1 MDLVGVKIGA
11 SNRMCLYRAI
21 RRTLHPLRA
30 AVDER
35 VHPMRR
41 RNRIDDEKMRLLFAL
56 ALTAD
61 ANCID
66 VGANYGSV
74 LELFLRYAP
83 GGAHVAYEPLP
94 EAAAFLR
101 ARFPGVEVREVAAA
115 DAAGTASFCHVVNDE
130 GRSGLL
136 RHHNY
141 EKPPRIATITVS
153 VETLDSLPRT
163 YRPDV
168 IKIDVEGAELKVIAG
183 SMRLLREH
191 QPLIVFEHYKGGSDA
206 YSAEPRHVHQLLCN
220 DAGMR
225 IFDIDGAGPLSRAQ
239 MEERFYARSV
249 WQFVAHR

>member
-1 MDLVGVKIGA
+1 M
-11 SNRMCLYRAI
+11 SLYRDL
-21 RRTLHPLRA
+21 RRTLHPVRV

-56 ALTAD
+56 ALRAD

-66 VGANYGSV
+66 VGANYGAV
-74 LELFLRYAP
+74 LGQFLTHAP
-83 GGAHVAYEPLP
+83 RGTHVAYEPLP
-94 EAAAFLR
+94 DAAAFLR
-101 ARFPGVEVREVAAA
+101 ERFPAVEIREAAAA
-115 DAAGTASFCHVVNDE
+115 DIPGVAAFCHVVNDE

-141 EKPPRIATITVS
+141 EKMPRIATISVR

-168 IKIDVEGAELKVIAG
+168 IKIDVEGAELKVITGA
-183 SMRLLREH
+183 MRLIREY

-206 YSAEPRHVHQLLCN
+206 YNAQPRDVHELLCAN
-220 DAGMR
+220 AGLR
-225 IFDIDGAGPLSRAQ
+225 IYDIDGAGPLSRRE
-239 MEERFYARSV
+239 MEERFYAKSV